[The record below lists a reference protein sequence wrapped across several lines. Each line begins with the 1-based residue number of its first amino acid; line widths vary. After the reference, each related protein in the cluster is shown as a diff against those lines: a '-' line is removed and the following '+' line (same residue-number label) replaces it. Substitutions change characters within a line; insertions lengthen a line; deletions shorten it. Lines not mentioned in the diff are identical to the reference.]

1 MMNTKSILLA
11 TILICVLIVS
21 GCSKKEEDQT
31 GELTQEEL
39 TQDSSAVSV
48 LTIKPK
54 PINYDSMLVVV
65 GDLIA
70 AIKSN
75 PDDIELRRDL
85 VAASYDS
92 TWETILSVGFG
103 KPSLE
108 AETESIALKY
118 AERAATADALRW
130 SAYIKRWTIDPT
142 FPDLDSLNVE
152 IQGGKVV
159 AKKVLPDQTVSVLV
173 EIHSSKIL

>member
-1 MMNTKSILLA
+1 MMNKNLILLA
-11 TILICVLIVS
+11 TLLICILVVS
-21 GCSKKEEDQT
+21 GCSKKEEYQT
-31 GELTQEEL
+31 GEMIPEET
-39 TQDSSAVSV
+39 TQDTSDV

-65 GDLIA
+65 GELVA

-75 PDDIELRRDL
+75 PDDIQLRRDL
-85 VAASYDS
+85 VAASYDT
-92 TWETILSVGFG
+92 TWDTILSAGFG
-103 KPSLE
+103 KPSPE

-118 AERAATADALRW
+118 AERAATADAFRW
-130 SAYIKRWTIDPT
+130 SAYIKRWAIDPT
-142 FPDLDSLNVE
+142 FPELDSLNVE

-159 AKKVLPDQTVSVLV
+159 AKKILPDQAISVLV

>member
-1 MMNTKSILLA
+1 MMNKKKSILA
-11 TILICVLIVS
+11 VTILICILLVI
-21 GCSKKEEDQT
+21 GCGKKEEYQT
-31 GELTQEEL
+31 GEITPDES
-39 TQDSSAVSV
+39 THDSTDVV
-48 LTIKPK
+48 TIKPK

-65 GDLIA
+65 GELVE

-75 PDDIELRRDL
+75 PTDIELRRDL
-85 VAASYDS
+85 VAASYDT
-92 TWETILSVGFG
+92 TWETILSAGSG
-103 KPSLE
+103 KPARE

-130 SAYIKRWTIDPT
+130 TAYIKRWSIDPT
-142 FPDLDSLNVE
+142 FPELDSLDVQ